1 MALTAPQVSQMTVL
15 EGQLKELKEE
25 LMKSSLCTMGGM
37 GNYIFDQFKK
47 IDAQVDK
54 VKKA

>member
-1 MALTAPQVSQMTVL
+1 MALTAPQTTQMTVL
-15 EGQLKELKEE
+15 ETRLKELKDE
-25 LMKSSLCTMGGM
+25 LMRSSLCTAGGM